1 MSPMPATYAH
11 YRFGAQMLTR
21 MPADVRRTAKRHRRL
36 FDVGLHGPDLFFYYK
51 PVVSTKIGRL
61 GHKFHRQTGRE
72 FFSRVCR
79 NLRLEPSEE
88 GQAYLY
94 GVLCHYALD
103 AHCHPLV
110 EKLSWEGVASHT
122 RIETE
127 FDRFLM
133 ELDSKTQLC
142 PVSLTKHLTL
152 TDPECNVVSRF
163 YPGTEAGHIRESLK
177 GMVKIRKALELPDG
191 PVRTIVTKTMSLGSE
206 TFRDMVA
213 GKAPDSVCR
222 ELNQPLLER
231 YQQAA
236 KVFPEMVLQLGAH
249 LTYNAPLGE
258 EFTPIFG

>member
-1 MSPMPATYAH
+1 MPPMPATYAH

-21 MPADVRRTAKRHRRL
+21 MPADVCRTAKRHRRL

-51 PVVSTKIGRL
+51 PVLSTKVGRL
-61 GHKFHRQTGRE
+61 GSKFHRQTGKE

-103 AHCHPLV
+103 ANCHPLI
-110 EKLSWEGVASHT
+110 EKISWEGTASHT
-122 RIETE
+122 RIEAE

-133 ELDSKTQLC
+133 ELDSKTQPC

-152 TDPECNVVSRF
+152 TDPECSVVSRF
-163 YPGTEAGHIRESLK
+163 YPGTGSNHIRESLK
-177 GMVKIRKALELPDG
+177 GMVHIRKILELPDG
-191 PVRTIVTKTMSLGSE
+191 PVRAAVIKTVGLGSE
-206 TFRDMVA
+206 TFRDMA
-213 GKAPDSVCR
+213 SDPDPACR
-222 ELNQPLLER
+222 ELNQPLMER

-236 KVFPEMVLQLGAH
+236 RMFPDMVLQLGAH

-258 EFTPIFG
+258 DFAPMFG